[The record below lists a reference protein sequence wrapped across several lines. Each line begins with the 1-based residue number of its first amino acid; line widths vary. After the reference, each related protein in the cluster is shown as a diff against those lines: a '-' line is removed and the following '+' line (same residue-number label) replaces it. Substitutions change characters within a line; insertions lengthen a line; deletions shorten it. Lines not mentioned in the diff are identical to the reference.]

1 MNLGI
6 TIDSAH
12 FTAACH
18 AAAYSGHID
27 MKKYIRAM
35 GKQVAVS
42 LLHRTAPFDIGKI
55 TSAAAAQ
62 KVGLEAVS
70 NDMDLL
76 WKTHNQIET
85 WFRDDLGKRMNTY
98 LQNNELEKF
107 NDVMLTMN
115 KPWKAQTVDSRIHH
129 SHRKNGRIRKASM
142 YYGATPNDAK
152 QYKSK
157 IQARVG
163 WAKSGWGVA
172 AERLGAKLPAIA
184 KKHPQQAGG
193 FVEVDSRNYHVIL
206 RNTRIRIPNYRERVL
221 LPVLDFRGRAMM
233 RDIDRIVKGGKHKWG
248 FK

>member
-55 TSAAAAQ
+55 TSAAAAE

-76 WKTHNQIET
+76 WKTPGQVWT
-85 WFRDDLGKRMNTY
+85 YFPGTLGKRLSLY
-98 LQNNELEKF
+98 LQNSELEKF
-107 NDVMLTMN
+107 NDVMKDIK
-115 KPWKAQTVDSRIHH
+115 KPWRAQPVESRIHH
-129 SHRKNGRIRKASM
+129 SLRKNGRIRKVSV

-152 QYKSK
+152 LYKSK
-157 IQARVG
+157 IQSRVG

-184 KKHPQQAGG
+184 KKHPPQAGG